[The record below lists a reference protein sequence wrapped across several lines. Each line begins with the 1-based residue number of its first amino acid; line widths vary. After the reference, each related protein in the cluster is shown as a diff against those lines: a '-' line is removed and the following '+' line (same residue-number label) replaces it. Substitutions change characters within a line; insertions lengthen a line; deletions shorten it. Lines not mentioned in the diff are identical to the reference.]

1 MQYQSERAA
10 VILAGGDGIRLRD
23 FTRAIFGEEMP
34 KQFCPLLGAHT
45 LLEQTRRRAALL
57 VEPART
63 LTIFTASHERY
74 FQPLIPEMG
83 GEQIVVQ
90 PHNRGTAPAIL
101 YSLMRLKKVAP
112 DSTVALFPSDHFVDN
127 DRAFMRNVE
136 AAFRAVDARPEET
149 VLLGI
154 EPDNPEPQYGW
165 IEPGP
170 FLSNEC
176 EPVRQVRRFW
186 EKPNPVRAQQLMRMG
201 CLWNSFVIVARLS
214 TFLSLFLIALP
225 ELHEAFRPIES
236 ELGTG
241 FEESRVRRLYG
252 RIPASNFSSEVLA
265 KCPFNLA
272 VLRVTGVA
280 WSDLGE
286 SRRVTRVLAS
296 QGIYLPGEGFSFE
309 RPTANAKSEDS
320 ASDL

>member
-112 DSTVALFPSDHFVDN
+112 DSTVALFPSDHSVDN

-165 IEPGP
+165 IEPGAVSLQRMRTRTP
-170 FLSNEC
+170 GQALLGKTQPGTRAAAHAHGLPMEQFRYSSAAFHFPEPLSDCSARASRGFQADRVES
-176 EPVRQVRRFW
+176 W
-186 EKPNPVRAQQLMRMG
+186 E
-201 CLWNSFVIVARLS
+201 
-214 TFLSLFLIALP
+214 
-225 ELHEAFRPIES
+225 
-236 ELGTG
+236 
-241 FEESRVRRLYG
+241 
-252 RIPASNFSSEVLA
+252 PASKSPACGACMAGF
-265 KCPFNLA
+265 
-272 VLRVTGVA
+272 LRQT
-280 WSDLGE
+280 S
-286 SRRVTRVLAS
+286 
-296 QGIYLPGEGFSFE
+296 P
-309 RPTANAKSEDS
+309 AKSWPNVRLIS
-320 ASDL
+320 RCCG